1 MNLQHLL
8 QKLPGE
14 AGLHLGYLVG
24 GALGDDLAA
33 ARAAARAQVDDPVG
47 AFHHVQVVFNDN
59 HGVAQVAK
67 PTGFAQAGDGQSFR
81 LSFSVTARCQ

>member
-1 MNLQHLL
+1 
-8 QKLPGE
+8 
-14 AGLHLGYLVG
+14 
-24 GALGDDLAA
+24 
-33 ARAAARAQVDDPVG
+33 
-47 AFHHVQVVFNDN
+47 VFNDN